1 MKYLDTKP
9 LEIHISRYLYM
20 KYLDTKPLEMH
31 KCMMRF
37 SISKYMHNINTF
49 RNVSRVDM
57 HI

>member
-1 MKYLDTKP
+1 M
-9 LEIHISRYLYM
+9 E
-20 KYLDTKPLEMH
+20 YLDTKPLEMH